1 MSFQPSVVYAI
12 VPSYNTADYLVRCLD
27 SLLAQQGPLALRI
40 YVVDNASSDD
50 SVARVRG
57 AYPQVQVLESDRN
70 GGFAYA
76 VNRGL
81 RAAQADWAAQH
92 GGGAPTYYVL
102 LLNSDTELPP
112 TALAEM
118 VAFMEAH
125 PEAGV
130 AGPQLV
136 MADGRMDLACRRS
149 FPSPEVAF
157 YRLVGLAHLFPRSR
171 RFARYNMTYLDPE
184 QTTEVDAVSGAF
196 MLVRGAVAESVGPLD
211 EAFFFYGEDL
221 DWAFRIKALGHKVYY
236 YPQVKVRHWKRA
248 SSRLRPRA
256 SVRDFY
262 QAMRIFHRKHYAPRY
277 PGLVNMLV
285 EVGIA
290 LREGLALAPYLFRRP
305 EGSR

>member
-1 MSFQPSVVYAI
+1 MGAEPSVVYTI
-12 VPSYNTADYLVRCLD
+12 VPSYNTADYLCRCLD
-27 SLLAQQGPLALRI
+27 SLLAQQGEQELCI

-50 SVARVRG
+50 SVARVRRE
-57 AYPQVQVLESDRN
+57 YPQVQVLQSDHN

-81 RAAQADWAAQH
+81 RAVQADWAARH
-92 GGGAPTYYVL
+92 GGSPAGYYVL

-118 VAFMEAH
+118 VAFMETR
-125 PEAGV
+125 PEAGA
-130 AGPQLV
+130 AGPQLL

-157 YRLVGLAHLFPRSR
+157 FRLVGLSRLFPRSP
-171 RFARYNMTYLDPE
+171 RFARYNLTYLDPE

-196 MLVRGAVAESVGPLD
+196 MLVRGAVAAEVGPLD
-211 EAFFFYGEDL
+211 ESFFFYGEDL

-236 YPQVKVRHWKRA
+236 YPRVKVRHWKRA

-262 QAMRIFHRKHYAPRY
+262 QAMRIFHRKHYAPRC
-277 PGLVNMLV
+277 PGPLNLLV
-285 EVGIA
+285 EAGIT
-290 LREGLALAPYLFRRP
+290 LREGLALLPYLLRRT

>member
-1 MSFQPSVVYAI
+1 MGPQSSVIYTI
-12 VPSYNTADYLVRCLD
+12 VPSYNTADHLVRCLN
-27 SLLAQQGPLALRI
+27 SLLAQQGAPTLRI

-50 SVARVRG
+50 SVTRVRRE
-57 AYPQVQVLESDRN
+57 YPQVQVLENDHN

-81 RAAQADWAAQH
+81 RAAQADRATRHAEEAAN
-92 GGGAPTYYVL
+92 YYIL

-112 TALAEM
+112 TALTEM

-130 AGPQLV
+130 AGPQLI
-136 MADGRMDLACRRS
+136 MADGQMDLACRRS

-157 YRLVGLAHLFPRSR
+157 YRLVGLARLFPRSR

-196 MLVRGAVAESVGPLD
+196 MLVRGAVAEAVGPLD
-211 EAFFFYGEDL
+211 ESFFLYGEDL
-221 DWAFRIKALGHKVYY
+221 DWAFRIKALGHKIYY
-236 YPQVKVRHWKRA
+236 YPHVKVRHWKRA

-262 QAMRIFHRKHYAPRY
+262 QAMRIFHRKHYAPRC
-277 PGLVNMLV
+277 PWLVNMLV
-285 EVGIA
+285 EIGIT
-290 LREGLALAPYLFRRP
+290 LREGLALVPYLFRRP